1 MAGDLEAARLPR
13 GAYAAF
19 LELHIEQGP
28 LLEAAGVPIG
38 VVTAIAAPATLRV
51 ELSGEGGHAG
61 AVLMPDRHDPLVAA
75 AEVVR
80 AVDREAR
87 GSGSDDTVGT
97 VGLMTVEPGAVNSI
111 PRRVRMDID
120 LRDVDAAR
128 RDAVLGRVRA
138 AAREAAASRGVGHA
152 DEILNAD
159 GPATSD
165 PALIAAIEEAAPR
178 RGWPR
183 PGWSAAR
190 YHDCVFM
197 ARVCPA
203 AMIFVPSAGGVSHR
217 PDEYTSRAADRAGRA
232 GARRGAAPA
241 GRLRVLHTV
250 WTAQWELHAG
260 VTSVAGTPAKTET
273 TMTHD
278 AELDLLGI
286 GNAIVDVLAHC
297 DDAFLEAEGLVKG
310 SMNLIE
316 VEESNGLYEPHGA
329 GVEVSGGAAANSMA
343 GAASFGS
350 RVAYVGKIRDDQL
363 GAVFQHDIRA
373 AGVHFAT
380 PIAPDGPPTARSLIL
395 VTPDA
400 HRTMS
405 TYLGAA
411 VELGPEDIDTDLVAR
426 CAVTYLEGY
435 LWDKPR
441 AKDAFRVAMAAAR
454 GAGRR
459 VSLTLSDS
467 FCVERHREEF
477 RALVETE
484 VDILFAN
491 EEEILALTQTRDL
504 GTAVAAV
511 RGRSEIV
518 VVTRSEHGSMVVTA
532 DDTVEVPAA
541 PLERLVD
548 TTGAGDLYA
557 AGFLHGITH
566 GRPLAE
572 CAALGSLAASEVISH
587 LGARPQADLA
597 ALAAA
602 AV

>member
-1 MAGDLEAARLPR
+1 
-13 GAYAAF
+13 
-19 LELHIEQGP
+19 
-28 LLEAAGVPIG
+28 
-38 VVTAIAAPATLRV
+38 
-51 ELSGEGGHAG
+51 
-61 AVLMPDRHDPLVAA
+61 
-75 AEVVR
+75 
-80 AVDREAR
+80 
-87 GSGSDDTVGT
+87 
-97 VGLMTVEPGAVNSI
+97 MTNEP
-111 PRRVRMDID
+111 
-120 LRDVDAAR
+120 
-128 RDAVLGRVRA
+128 
-138 AAREAAASRGVGHA
+138 
-152 DEILNAD
+152 
-159 GPATSD
+159 
-165 PALIAAIEEAAPR
+165 
-178 RGWPR
+178 
-183 PGWSAAR
+183 
-190 YHDCVFM
+190 
-197 ARVCPA
+197 
-203 AMIFVPSAGGVSHR
+203 
-217 PDEYTSRAADRAGRA
+217 
-232 GARRGAAPA
+232 
-241 GRLRVLHTV
+241 
-250 WTAQWELHAG
+250 
-260 VTSVAGTPAKTET
+260 
-273 TMTHD
+273 
-278 AELDLLGI
+278 ELDVLGI

-297 DDAFLEAEGLVKG
+297 DDAFVETEGLVKG

-316 VEESNGLYEPHGA
+316 VDQSDSLYERMGPGI
-329 GVEVSGGAAANSMA
+329 EMSGGAAANSMV

-363 GAVFQHDIRA
+363 GAVFAHDIRA
-373 AGVHFAT
+373 AGVHFDT
-380 PIAPDGPPTARSLIL
+380 PVAPDGPPTAKSLIL

-467 FCVERHREEF
+467 FCVERHRDEF
-477 RALVETE
+477 RALVDDQ
-484 VDILFAN
+484 VDLLFAN
-491 EEEILALTQTRDL
+491 EAEILALTLAPDL
-504 GTAVAAV
+504 ESAVSAV

-518 VVTRSEHGSMVVTA
+518 VITRSERGSMVVA
-532 DDTVEVPAA
+532 AGETVEVPAA
-541 PLERLVD
+541 PVERLVD

-557 AGFLHGITH
+557 AGFLHGLTR